1 MSGKGILKE
10 EEKREMMKIGIGDGG
25 DYIDS
30 IESDCEVD
38 EDSVLLGINIVI
50 VECSGNSGVFFGVV
64 GVKIVR

>member
-25 DYIDS
+25 DHIDS
-30 IESDCEVD
+30 TESDCEAD
-38 EDSVLLGINIVI
+38 EDSVLLGINIAI
-50 VECSGNSGVFFGVV
+50 VECSGNSGVLFGVV